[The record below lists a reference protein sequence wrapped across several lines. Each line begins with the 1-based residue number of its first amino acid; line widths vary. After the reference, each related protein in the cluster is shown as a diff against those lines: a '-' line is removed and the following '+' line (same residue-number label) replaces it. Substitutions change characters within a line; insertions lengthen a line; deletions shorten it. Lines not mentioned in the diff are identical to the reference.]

1 MGIDERRLPA
11 GSIVRFREPTAW
23 ELWKW
28 YALGALALL
37 VLQSSMIMWLLVHRA
52 ARRRAQRAL
61 TERLRFEAL
70 LSDLSATLV
79 AAHGAQVD
87 REIEKLLGRMG
98 EELPVDRAAVGEC
111 DAQGTVPRI
120 THAWTRHSIAATR
133 ETIPVD
139 RVPWIAGRLRAG
151 HVVAI
156 RSLDE
161 LPAEAAR
168 DQRSL
173 TESGT
178 RSLAVVPLTVGSGV
192 AGLLWFETQGTA
204 RPWPEELLQR
214 LRLLGE
220 MLANALARR
229 GVESALRESEARFRS
244 LADTAPVLIWMSG
257 PDKGCTFFNRPWLE
271 FTGRALEQEL
281 GTGWVDGVHA
291 DDVDQC
297 LRGYVEA
304 FDARRGFTLEYRL
317 RRRDGR
323 YRWVL
328 DHGVPRFAED
338 GVFIGYIGCAYEI
351 TDLKQAEE
359 RPRQILEATPNAMIM
374 VTAEGT
380 IALVNAAAERVFGY
394 ERAELIGRPIER
406 LIPGLWRDR
415 DLIRHHEAV
424 AEAAAR
430 ALDAGQELYGLR
442 KDGRQVPIEIGLA
455 PIETPEKLFVL
466 ASIADITDR
475 KEAELDAQLHRAEL
489 AHVTRVATMGELAA
503 SLAHELNQPLTAILS
518 NAQAAQRFLDS
529 DPVDLKEVSEIL
541 QDIVQDNRRAG
552 DVIHRL
558 RALVRKEELDA
569 APLDVASIIRDVFVL
584 THSDAILRGS
594 RVSLEL
600 DAALPTVRG
609 DRVQLQQVILNLLLN
624 AFDAMNTVSPDQRH
638 VSVTAGLDGTAMV
651 RIAVRDRGIGIRD
664 DMLDEIFQPFFT
676 TKREGLGMGLSIS
689 RSIIRAHQG
698 RLWAEN
704 NPDGGAIFT
713 FTLPVYGDDSST

>member
-1 MGIDERRLPA
+1 
-11 GSIVRFREPTAW
+11 
-23 ELWKW
+23 
-28 YALGALALL
+28 
-37 VLQSSMIMWLLVHRA
+37 
-52 ARRRAQRAL
+52 
-61 TERLRFEAL
+61 
-70 LSDLSATLV
+70 
-79 AAHGAQVD
+79 
-87 REIEKLLGRMG
+87 
-98 EELPVDRAAVGEC
+98 
-111 DAQGTVPRI
+111 
-120 THAWTRHSIAATR
+120 
-133 ETIPVD
+133 
-139 RVPWIAGRLRAG
+139 
-151 HVVAI
+151 
-156 RSLDE
+156 
-161 LPAEAAR
+161 
-168 DQRSL
+168 
-173 TESGT
+173 
-178 RSLAVVPLTVGSGV
+178 VVPLTVGSGV
-192 AGLLWFETQGTA
+192 AGLLRCETHGTA
-204 RPWPEELLQR
+204 RPWPDELLQR

-220 MLANALARR
+220 MLVNALARR

-415 DLIRHHEAV
+415 DPIRHHEAV